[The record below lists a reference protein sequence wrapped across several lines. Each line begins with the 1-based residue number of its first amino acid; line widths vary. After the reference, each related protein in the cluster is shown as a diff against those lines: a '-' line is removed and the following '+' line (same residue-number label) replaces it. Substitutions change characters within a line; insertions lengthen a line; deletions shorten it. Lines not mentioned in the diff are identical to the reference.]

1 MKDDLDFLVQ
11 ETLNL
16 ANSISGQNPFSLQQ
30 EWPTG
35 PGVIYKIEKGV
46 STFVVRIID
55 AQNISETMNLI
66 EDSAQL
72 KKILRLGAESIE
84 RPQFFETPN
93 VEIANQIKDKI
104 ANKRFPLQE
113 QILCNLSDPGF
124 NWWLSQGPNSLTISF
139 KNYRLDDSGDY
150 QSIGALG
157 DSRISALKLN
167 QCQPL
172 LRELF
177 PLGHFFCNENL
188 LGLETTATNVIA
200 FEKFKR
206 VFLEGRDLEEL
217 FDLSHFQE
225 KHSKSIQFL
234 REISFVRKFWRLLE
248 SELKSN

>member
-16 ANSISGQNPFSLQQ
+16 ANSIGGHNPFSLDQVL
-30 EWPTG
+30 PTG
-35 PGVIYKIEKGV
+35 PGLVYRIEKGA

-55 AQNISETMNLI
+55 AQNISETMSLV
-66 EDSAQL
+66 EESAQL
-72 KKILRLGAESIE
+72 KKLLRLNSDSIE

-93 VEIANQIKDKI
+93 AEIAAQIKDKI

-113 QILCNLSDPGF
+113 QVLCNLSDPGF
-124 NWWLSQGPNSLTISF
+124 SWWLTQGPSSLNISF
-139 KNYRLDDSGDY
+139 KNYRLDETGDY

-167 QCQPL
+167 QCQAL

-188 LGLETTATNVIA
+188 FGIETTTANALA

-217 FDLSHFQE
+217 FDLSQIQDR
-225 KHSKSIQFL
+225 HSSSIQFL
-234 REISFVRKFWRLLE
+234 REISFVRKFWRVLE
-248 SELKSN
+248 SELKNL